1 MRAIGTGFVAVAAI
15 GLLLGGCGG
24 GDDNLKG
31 TTTTTTRQPTVFN
44 VNMTGTEEVPGPGDL
59 AGTGSA
65 QITVD
70 PNGTQICFILTE
82 SGIDGVTAAHIH
94 EGKAGVSGP
103 VVVTLTPPTT
113 GSVEDCVDADATVI
127 KNLSAGTRSYYVNLH
142 STAFPNGAVR
152 AQLTG

>member
-1 MRAIGTGFVAVAAI
+1 MRAIGTGFIAAAAI
-15 GLLLGGCGG
+15 GLLVGGCGG
-24 GDDNLKG
+24 SDDG
-31 TTTTTTRQPTVFN
+31 AQSTTTTTRQPTVFN

-59 AGTGSA
+59 AGTGTA

-82 SGIDGVTAAHIH
+82 SGIEGVTAAHIH

-103 VVVTLTPPTT
+103 IVVTLTPPTT
-113 GSVEDCVDADATVI
+113 GSVEDCVDADAAVI
-127 KNLSAGTRSYYVNLH
+127 KTLSAGTRSYYVNLH
-142 STAFPNGAVR
+142 TTAFPNGAVR